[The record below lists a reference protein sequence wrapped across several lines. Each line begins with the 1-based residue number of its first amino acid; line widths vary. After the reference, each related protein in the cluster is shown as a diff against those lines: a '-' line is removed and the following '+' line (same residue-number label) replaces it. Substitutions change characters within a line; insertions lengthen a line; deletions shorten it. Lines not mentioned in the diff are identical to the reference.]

1 MALQEEFEQQGIWL
15 FRYRSF
21 LPLIIIAIGIGLYI
35 NTEINPETFFIKDTP
50 YEFHYELFCLFVGL
64 LGQFI
69 RIFTIGHAP
78 KNTSGRNVKGQ
89 VADTLNTTGIYSIVR
104 HPLYLGNFF
113 MWLGPALLTGNFW
126 FVTAFCFLFWVYYE
140 RIMFAEEQFLRKK
153 FGMTYLFWSERVP
166 AFIPNFKK
174 YRQPVMTFSWKK
186 VLKQEKN
193 GFFNLF
199 TIFFVFDMAGELING
214 TTNFNLTFLVGFIIS
229 SIAFLVLTFLKRR
242 TSVLDEENILR

>member
-21 LPLIIIAIGIGLYI
+21 LPLVIIAIGIGLYI
-35 NTEINPETFFIKDTP
+35 NTEIHPETFFIKDTP
-50 YEFHYELFCLFVGL
+50 YEMHYELFCLFVGL
-64 LGQFI
+64 LGQLI
-69 RIFTIGHAP
+69 RIFTIGHTP

-89 VADTLNTTGIYSIVR
+89 VADTLNTTGIYSVVR

-153 FGMTYLFWSERVP
+153 FGMTYLHWSERVP
-166 AFIPNFKK
+166 AFIPNFKQ
-174 YRQPVMTFSWKK
+174 YRQPIMTFSWKK

-193 GFFNLF
+193 GLFNLF
-199 TIFFVFDMAGELING
+199 IIFFAFDMTGELING
-214 TTNFNLTFLVGFIIS
+214 TTNFNLTFLIGFVLA
-229 SIAFLVLTFLKRR
+229 SIGFLILTFLKRR
-242 TSVLDEENILR
+242 TAVLNEENTLR

>member
-35 NTEINPETFFIKDTP
+35 NTEIHPETFFIKDTP
-50 YEFHYELFCLFVGL
+50 YKIHYELFCLLVGL
-64 LGQFI
+64 LGQLI

-89 VADTLNTTGIYSIVR
+89 VADTLNTTGIYSVVR

-126 FVTAFCFLFWVYYE
+126 FVMAFCFLFWVYYE

-153 FGMTYLFWSERVP
+153 FGMTYLHWSERVP
-166 AFIPNFKK
+166 AFIPNFKQ
-174 YRQPVMTFSWKK
+174 YRQPIMTFSWKK

-193 GFFNLF
+193 GLFNLF
-199 TIFFVFDMAGELING
+199 IIFFVFDVIGELIKG
-214 TTNFNLTFLVGFIIS
+214 TSSFNLTFLIGFIL
-229 SIAFLVLTFLKRR
+229 AGVVFMVLTFLKRR
-242 TSVLDEENILR
+242 TSILNEENTLR